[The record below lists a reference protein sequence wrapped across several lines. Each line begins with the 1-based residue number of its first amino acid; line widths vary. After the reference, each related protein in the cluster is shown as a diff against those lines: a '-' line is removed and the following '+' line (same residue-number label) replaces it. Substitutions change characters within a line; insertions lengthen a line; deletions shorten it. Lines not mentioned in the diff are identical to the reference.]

1 MNRMAHRV
9 GACVLHAGGFQ
20 VFTGLHYPLSVFSES
35 PPGLPQRGGA
45 NLRIEMDLP
54 LYEELDVGACCVVE
68 ERCGACD
75 VTAVDEVFVC
85 DVHDAHGCCPGI
97 EGAVEVWAMVMSS
110 GMVGIAES
118 SIQPKPNPQPLR
130 PLALV
135 TDWRPHIGALRG
147 LCTTSYDSPNI
158 NLGVLPIG
166 CITPKS
172 VSGNSVSGQLLELDV
187 ANHVRHVVNLVTV
200 ALRESNA
207 PLIRVSDKVCG
218 RSV

>member
-1 MNRMAHRV
+1 
-9 GACVLHAGGFQ
+9 
-20 VFTGLHYPLSVFSES
+20 
-35 PPGLPQRGGA
+35 
-45 NLRIEMDLP
+45 MDLP
-54 LYEELDVGACCVVE
+54 LYEELDVGACRVVE
-68 ERCGACD
+68 E
-75 VTAVDEVFVC
+75 
-85 DVHDAHGCCPGI
+85 
-97 EGAVEVWAMVMSS
+97 
-110 GMVGIAES
+110 
-118 SIQPKPNPQPLR
+118 QPKPNPQPLR

-147 LCTTSYDSPNI
+147 LCTTSYDSPHI

-218 RSV
+218 RSG